1 MTEPPHSHSTA
12 EPLPAAPDEPTDSSA
27 ENADSGNPRY
37 DRIIVALLDHLTQ
50 EKTAA
55 ALGISPV
62 TLWRVMQKPDFA
74 AAFRKARR
82 HAVLVSIARL
92 QQASGAAVATLLRIM
107 TDRES
112 PASSRIRAADI
123 ILQGAFRGME
133 LEDIEAHVAELER
146 AAETAKN
153 R

>member
-1 MTEPPHSHSTA
+1 MTEPPDA
-12 EPLPAAPDEPTDSSA
+12 PPPLPAQLADSSA
-27 ENADSGNPRY
+27 EDADSGNPRY
-37 DRIIVALLDHLTQ
+37 DRIIVALLDHFTQ

-55 ALGISPV
+55 ALGISTV

-82 HAVLVSIARL
+82 EAVSVSIARL
-92 QQASGAAVATLLRIM
+92 QHATGAAVATLLRIM
-107 TDRES
+107 TDREA

-133 LEDIEAHVAELER
+133 LEDIEARVAELER